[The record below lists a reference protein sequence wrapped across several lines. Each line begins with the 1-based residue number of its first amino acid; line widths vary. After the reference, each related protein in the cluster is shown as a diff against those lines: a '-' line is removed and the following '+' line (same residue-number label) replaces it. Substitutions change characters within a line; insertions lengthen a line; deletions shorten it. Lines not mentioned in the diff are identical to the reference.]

1 MLTSPRN
8 KQAIDAIYDAPYAVE
23 QALIPETYL
32 PFPPVLRA
40 TNTLRLS
47 DYLFQIFSVHLDC
60 GMLINQFDCQ
70 HEPHAVALSYK
81 SPMKALHH
89 AALNTNFFADN
100 KVTIRFDPLPAE
112 ARAQKFDLGI
122 RNISTPALP
131 KNPQHPGRRET
142 PGPPGEINRHKQVG
156 GKQGR
161 GELHPLPVLPD
172 PDGFIDR
179 EK

>member
-1 MLTSPRN
+1 MRSSPRN

-122 RNISTPALP
+122 RNISTPAVAHNLQHSRRLE
-131 KNPQHPGRRET
+131 NPRPLRGIDMHE
-142 PGPPGEINRHKQVG
+142 QVG
-156 GKQGR
+156 WKQR
-161 GELHPLPVLPD
+161 KGELHPLPVLPD